1 MGLGLLRY
9 LRHRLGLVCH
19 AERLHE
25 HHWWQRE
32 DEAECPQE
40 STELTKMVRIYQRL
54 RAQNQTVPAYDQVG
68 GGFRGTGPGRNVPI
82 CFPPMA
88 IRRLLCNPGKPPQAQ
103 FRARH
108 QEGYLRVFGRE

>member
-1 MGLGLLRY
+1 MVHNLHTCVGLVLLRY
-9 LRHRLGLVCH
+9 LRHRFGLVCH

-68 GGFRGTGPGRNVPI
+68 GRFRGTGPGRNVT
-82 CFPPMA
+82 CFPY
-88 IRRLLCNPGKPPQAQ
+88 LLSSHGDP
-103 FRARH
+103 
-108 QEGYLRVFGRE
+108 